1 MREVEQVFGENQDRL
16 ITIQCR
22 VCGRWTAIRLD
33 PDDFYR
39 HVRDGVLVQRAFAD
53 RGGKPYLTAA
63 ERELFISAVCGS
75 CYSLLCPSSE
85 LAYN

>member
-1 MREVEQVFGENQDRL
+1 MYGENRDRL
-16 ITIQCR
+16 ITIRCR

-39 HVRDGVLVQRAFAD
+39 HVRDRVPVQDAFAD
-53 RGGKPYLTAA
+53 RDGKPYLSAS

-75 CYSLLCPSSE
+75 CWPLLCPSNK